1 MKDNKKTALYCRI
14 SREDELTE
22 VSSSIETQK
31 AYLSRYAN
39 QNKYDNLR
47 YYIDDGH
54 SGANFERPGFIA
66 LKNDIENDIVETV
79 ITKDLSRL
87 GRDYLSTGYYIEHYF
102 PLHNVRYIAINDQVD
117 TNKNDNDFAPFRNI
131 MNEWYAR
138 DISQKIRS
146 AYKAK
151 ALNGEFTGPYPPY
164 GYDKDPLDKH
174 KLVINHKQSEIVKRI
189 YQLYLDGNSVYRIS
203 RILKQDKVLT
213 PRTELNRTQ
222 GVYDSELIKKYPCDW
237 ATQSILHILGNE
249 EYVGK
254 IICNRHQTSSF
265 KSKKLKQ
272 NPKSDWIISTNRHEP
287 IINKDQFDN
296 VRQLMFKK
304 KKTTQTY
311 HENIFKGKLR
321 CHECGKTFSL
331 ALRTNRGG
339 HRSFACSTYRC
350 DTSRC
355 TSHYITY
362 DYLRDYLTE
371 RINDVIMT
379 CQTNKTKF
387 VKQIK
392 NQKSLDKRIIE
403 YEQTIKKSSE
413 RLNEVDE
420 LTKRLFEKYVNGK
433 ILEDKFYELD
443 KSYDFEKIRLVE
455 LVRDSELK
463 ITDSKKEINDID
475 AFYELIRLYDKIN
488 DLKREHINGLV
499 DKVVIHEKKNKLNN
513 RIIDVYFV
521 LIGKIQ

>member
-1 MKDNKKTALYCRI
+1 MNTNKITALYCRI
-14 SREDELTE
+14 SREDELTN

-31 AYLSRYAN
+31 AYLKRYSN
-39 QNKYDNLR
+39 QNKYDNIR
-47 YYIDDGH
+47 YYIDDGY

-66 LKNDIENDIVETV
+66 LKNDIENNLIEIV

-87 GRDYLSTGYYIEHYF
+87 GRDYLNTGYYIEHYF
-102 PLHNVRYIAINDQVD
+102 PMHNVRYIAINDQVD
-117 TNKNDNDFAPFRNI
+117 TDKNDNDFAPFRNI

-146 AYKAK
+146 AYKTK

-174 KLVINHKQSEIVKRI
+174 KLVINHKQSEIVKKI
-189 YQLYLDGNSVYRIS
+189 YQLYLDGNSIYRIS
-203 RILKQDKVLT
+203 RILKQEKVLT
-213 PRTELNRTQ
+213 PRAELHRIQ
-222 GVYDSELIKKYPCDW
+222 GVYDSEFIKKHPYDW
-237 ATQSILHILGNE
+237 ATQSILHILENE
-249 EYVGK
+249 EYIGK
-254 IICNRHQTSSF
+254 IISNRHQTSSF

-272 NPKSDWIISTNRHEP
+272 NPRSDWIVSTNRHKP
-287 IINKDQFDN
+287 IIDIDQFDR
-296 VRQLMFKK
+296 VRQLMLKK

-311 HENIFKGKLR
+311 NENIFKGKLR

-331 ALRTNRGG
+331 AIRHDRGS

-371 RINDVIMT
+371 KINEVIMT
-379 CQTNKTKF
+379 CKTSKSKY

-392 NQKSLDKRIIE
+392 NQKSLDNRIFE
-403 YEQTIKKSSE
+403 YEQTIKRSTE
-413 RLNEVDE
+413 RLTEVDE
-420 LTKRLFEKYVNGK
+420 LTKKLFEKYVNDK
-433 ILEDKFYELD
+433 ISEDKFYELD
-443 KSYDFEKIRLVE
+443 RSYDLEKIRLVKI
-455 LVRDSELK
+455 VRNSESK
-463 ITDSKKEINDID
+463 ITDSKKEVNDID
-475 AFYELIRLYDKIN
+475 AFYELISQHSEIT
-488 DLKREHINGLV
+488 DLQRKHITSLI
-499 DKVVIHEKKNKLNN
+499 DKVVIHEKKNKLKK

-521 LIGKIQ
+521 LIGKI

>member
-1 MKDNKKTALYCRI
+1 MKDNKITALYCRI

-31 AYLSRYAN
+31 AYLKRYAN
-39 QNKYDNLR
+39 QNKYDNIR

-87 GRDYLSTGYYIEHYF
+87 GRDYLTTGYYIEHYF

-146 AYKAK
+146 AYKTK
-151 ALNGEFTGPYPPY
+151 ALNGEFTGPYAPY
-164 GYDKDPLDKH
+164 GYDKDPKDKH

-213 PRTELNRTQ
+213 PRAELHRIQ
-222 GVYDSELIKKYPCDW
+222 GVYDSEFIKKYPYDW

-272 NPKSDWIISTNRHEP
+272 NPITDWIVSTNRHEP
-287 IINKDQFDN
+287 IIDKNQFDS
-296 VRQLMFKK
+296 VRQLMLKK

-331 ALRTNRGG
+331 AFRPDRGG
-339 HRSFACSTYRC
+339 HRSLACSTYRC

-371 RINDVIMT
+371 KINDFIVT

-403 YEQTIKKSSE
+403 YEQTIIKSSD

-420 LTKRLFEKYVNGK
+420 LTKKLFEKYVNDK
-433 ILEDKFYELD
+433 ISEDKFYELD
-443 KSYDFEKIRLVE
+443 ISYDSEKIRLVKLISDTE
-455 LVRDSELK
+455 SN
-463 ITDSKKEINDID
+463 ITDSKKEVNDID
-475 AFYELIRLYDKIN
+475 AFYELIRQYDKIT
-488 DLKREHINGLV
+488 DLQREHINSLV

-521 LIGKIQ
+521 LIGMI

>member
-1 MKDNKKTALYCRI
+1 MESNKITALYCRI
-14 SREDELTE
+14 SREDDLSDI
-22 VSSSIETQK
+22 SSSIETQK
-31 AYLSRYAN
+31 AYLQRYAN
-39 QNKYDNLR
+39 QNKYYNTR
-47 YYIDDGH
+47 FYIDDGY
-54 SGANFERPGFIA
+54 SGANFERPGFVN
-66 LKNDIENDIVETV
+66 LLSDIENSLVGMV
-79 ITKDLSRL
+79 VTKDLSRL
-87 GRDYLSTGYYIEHYF
+87 GRDYLTTGYYIEHYF

-117 TNKNDNDFAPFRNI
+117 TDKKDNDLAPFRNI

-146 AYKAK
+146 AYKTK
-151 ALNGEFTGPYPPY
+151 AMNGEFTGPYPPY

-174 KLVINHKQSEIVKRI
+174 KLAVNHKQSEIVKRI
-189 YQLYLDGNSVYRIS
+189 YQLYLDGNSIYRIS

-213 PRTELNRTQ
+213 PRAELNRIQ
-222 GVYDSELIKKYPCDW
+222 GVYNSEFIKKYPYDW
-237 ATQSILHILGNE
+237 ATQSILHILENE
-249 EYVGK
+249 EYIGK
-254 IICNRHQTSSF
+254 IICNKHQTSSF

-272 NPKSDWIISTNRHEP
+272 NPRPDWIVSTNKHEP
-287 IINKDQFDN
+287 IIDKDQFDS
-296 VRQLMFKK
+296 VRQLMLKK

-331 ALRTNRGG
+331 ASRPDRGG

-362 DYLRDYLTE
+362 DYLRDFLTE
-371 RINDVIMT
+371 SINDVITT
-379 CQTNKTKF
+379 CHTNNTKF

-403 YEQTIKKSSE
+403 YDQTIIKSRE

-433 ILEDKFYELD
+433 ISEDKFYELD
-443 KSYDFEKIRLVE
+443 KSYDSEKIRLVK
-455 LVRDSELK
+455 LIRDTESK
-463 ITDSKKEINDID
+463 ITDSKKEATDIE
-475 AFYELIRLYDKIN
+475 AFYELIRQYDKITV
-488 DLKREHINGLV
+488 LQREHITRLI

-521 LIGKIQ
+521 LIGKI